1 MRLLTLDLLNSQ
13 PRTIQN
19 SVHSEIT
26 IGAEGCSDQHKS
38 TAKEHNL
45 PSDSDSSSTT
55 RNPPQDQVAR
65 PAITFTRQVAALT
78 EWPALAELAPDIFP
92 EDVLARAKEL
102 CTEIGSIGAYAHN
115 KGVPL
120 IRRSVAGFIEE
131 RDGYP
136 ASPDDIFLTAGASAG
151 VSLLINLLITDPAS
165 GILIPIPEHPLYT
178 ATVAKHQGHVIP
190 YLLDEPSNNSQ
201 SISAAL
207 VAARNEGME
216 PKAIVVINPGSP
228 TGPLLTSSAMEELV
242 TLCEEHEL
250 VLLADEVY
258 QNDLND
264 AEQRSFTSFKKIVR
278 MLNSPIPLVS
288 FHSISKGVS
297 GECGR
302 RGGYFELCNIS
313 PDVSALIY
321 RLVSAG
327 LDPPLSGQI
336 GVDSMVRPPKEGAPS
351 YALWKT
357 ETDAI
362 RKMMSTKIKNNTED
376 PSAAD
381 GQGATHLP

>member
-1 MRLLTLDLLNSQ
+1 MRLLTLDLLNLQ

-26 IGAEGCSDQHKS
+26 IGADGCSDKHKS
-38 TAKEHNL
+38 AAEGHNL
-45 PSDSDSSSTT
+45 SSDSDSSSTT
-55 RNPPQDQVAR
+55 RSAPQNQVAR

-78 EWPALAELAPDIFP
+78 EWPALAELAPNIFP
-92 EDVLARAKEL
+92 GDVLARAKEL
-102 CTEIGSIGAYAHN
+102 CAEIGSIGAYAHN

-136 ASPDDIFLTAGASAG
+136 ASLDDIFLTAGASAG

-178 ATVAKHQGHVIP
+178 ATVAKHQGRVIP

-201 SISAAL
+201 AW
-207 VAARNEGME
+207 N
-216 PKAIVVINPGSP
+216 P
-228 TGPLLTSSAMEELV
+228 TGPLLSSSAMEELV
-242 TLCEEHEL
+242 TLCEEHDL

-258 QNDLND
+258 QNNLND

-278 MLNSPIPLVS
+278 MLSSPIPLVS

-336 GVDSMVRPPKEGAPS
+336 GVDSMGAPS

-362 RKMMSTKIKNNTED
+362 RKMLSTQIKNITDD

-381 GQGATHLP
+381 GQGATHLPNTQFFLKHGEVVRAAL

>member
-1 MRLLTLDLLNSQ
+1 
-13 PRTIQN
+13 
-19 SVHSEIT
+19 
-26 IGAEGCSDQHKS
+26 
-38 TAKEHNL
+38 
-45 PSDSDSSSTT
+45 
-55 RNPPQDQVAR
+55 
-65 PAITFTRQVAALT
+65 
-78 EWPALAELAPDIFP
+78 
-92 EDVLARAKEL
+92 
-102 CTEIGSIGAYAHN
+102 
-115 KGVPL
+115 
-120 IRRSVAGFIEE
+120 
-131 RDGYP
+131 
-136 ASPDDIFLTAGASAG
+136 
-151 VSLLINLLITDPAS
+151 
-165 GILIPIPEHPLYT
+165 
-178 ATVAKHQGHVIP
+178 
-190 YLLDEPSNNSQ
+190 
-201 SISAAL
+201 
-207 VAARNEGME
+207 ME

-242 TLCEEHEL
+242 TLCEEHDL

-258 QNDLND
+258 QNNLND

-302 RGGYFELCNIS
+302 RGGYFEHCNIS

-336 GVDSMVRPPKEGAPS
+336 GVDSMVSVVSTSLSTALSNLLAKVRPPKDGAPS

-362 RKMMSTKIKNNTED
+362 RKMLSTQIKNVTED
-376 PSAAD
+376 PSELAGMSPHSCHSISANELLLILLVTGAAD